1 MTKPMPSGLKI
12 NQGAILGDNTSD
24 SLSKFADEQN
34 FRGMVFIS
42 DKSGVRHEVSKY
54 EDPIKD
60 KPFATHSVS
69 KIFTGVL
76 VAEMIAN
83 GIITKDDLEKPVLLD
98 DEVRKS
104 LPEQVQERLKT
115 TTLPDLM
122 LHRSGLGDYLDR
134 GQDFAQ
140 YGKFGYS
147 KHVQDSLDAGAP
159 ITPLTKPEDYLPF
172 ADPDLYDEEVKE
184 NGYFYSDLGILL
196 EGLAAQHYYNR
207 GKTEDQKKGF
217 EEILHEMVL
226 EPAGIKKFSAIK
238 PEDAVYSHDDPI
250 APHIYGSPACGY
262 WTTLDDMERFGKHL
276 CVRWQDPKF
285 QVAVRE
291 YGAEFYN
298 QKSNSIEHHGGI
310 PSSQTWFSTNL
321 DSGIIVFSED
331 HSGKDSI
338 KPDFG
343 SDVSR
348 GVRKGLEA
356 AMQYQQN
363 LTKFDSLVD
372 KLGLEKSAD
381 QDKSFVER
389 MQSDKTKGK
398 SLSGSNEL

>member
-1 MTKPMPSGLKI
+1 MTKPMPAGLKI
-12 NQGAILGDNTSD
+12 SQEGIIGDNTTK
-24 SLSKFADEQN
+24 SLSQFADEQN
-34 FRGMVFIS
+34 FQGMVFIS
-42 DKSGVRHEVSKY
+42 DKSGARHEVSRY
-54 EDPIKD
+54 EESVKD

-69 KIFTGVL
+69 KAFTGVL
-76 VAEMIAN
+76 VSEMIAS
-83 GIITKDDLEKPVLLD
+83 GLISKDDLEKPVQLD
-98 DEVRKS
+98 EEVRKS
-104 LPEQVQERLKT
+104 LPEKVQERLKT

-134 GQDFAQ
+134 GQDFSQ

-147 KHVQDSLDAGAP
+147 KHVQDNLDARTP
-159 ITPLTKPEDYLPF
+159 ITPLSKPEDYLPF

-207 GKTEDQKKGF
+207 GKTEDRKKGF
-217 EEILHEMVL
+217 EEILREMVL
-226 EPAGIKKFSAIK
+226 EPAGIKKFSAAK

-262 WTTLDDMERFGKHL
+262 WTTLDDMERFGRHL
-276 CVRWQDPKF
+276 CAKWQDPKF
-285 QVAVRE
+285 QVAVKE

-298 QKSNSIEHHGGI
+298 SKSNSIEHHGGI

-356 AMQYQQN
+356 TMEYQQN
-363 LTKFDSLVD
+363 LTKFDSWVE
-372 KLGLEKSAD
+372 KLGLEKSE
-381 QDKSFVER
+381 QQEKSFVER

-398 SLSGSNEL
+398 SLGGANEL